1 MEVPAT
7 DELAECL
14 RPLSGRIW
22 RVVEHQYTAATRK
35 LVDSRADQERLER
48 LLEQSKPPVP
58 ESARHLHYLLQTPF
72 RYRPPKPHGS
82 RFRPP
87 GVQWGIFYAAER
99 RYTALAEF
107 IHHRYRFFAAS
118 EGTDLPRTEERLTL
132 FAADYATD
140 RGLDLTRE
148 PLVRARPLW
157 TDPDDYAA
165 CQRLGRHAR
174 EAGTGALRYESVR
187 DPGRRAGKGTG
198 RNVGV
203 LDPGTF
209 RQSRPVREQTWY
221 LYLGRTEA
229 NVHRAG
235 RDPSERHD
243 FRRSRLL
250 GAGGER
256 NGTADPVSR

>member
-58 ESARHLHYLLQTPF
+58 ESACHLHYLLQTPF

-87 GVQWGIFYAAER
+87 HAPWGVFYASER
-99 RYTALAEF
+99 RSTALAEF
-107 IHHRYRFFAAS
+107 IYHRYRFFAAS
-118 EGTDLPRTEERLTL
+118 EGTALPRTEQRLTV
-132 FAADYATD
+132 FAADYGTD

-148 PLVRARPLW
+148 PLVRNRTLW
-157 TDPDDYAA
+157 IDPDDYTA
-165 CQRLGRHAR
+165 CQRLGHHAHA
-174 EAGTGALRYESVR
+174 AGVGALRSESVR
-187 DPGRRAGKGTG
+187 DARRRSGIGTS
-198 RNVGV
+198 RNVSV
-203 LDPGTF
+203 LDPAAFHHG
-209 RQSRPVREQTWY
+209 RPVREQTWY
-221 LYLGRTEA
+221 LYLGHSEA
-229 NVHRAG
+229 NALRAG

-243 FRRSRLL
+243 FDRVAL
-250 GAGGER
+250 AGGR
-256 NGTADPVSR
+256 R